1 MILREV
7 TSRTA
12 KAGDRIKLRVVE
24 PVVVDGTILVPVG
37 ATAWGEVIGVEANG
51 AVGKSGRLSARLLHL
66 DTADGP
72 VPLGGEHSDEGDT
85 GGVGLAIAII
95 GFGLFGLL
103 HQGDSGRLK
112 AGDIIT
118 GRVAG
123 QPAAAGTP
131 RTQADSSTI
140 SQR

>member
-24 PVVVDGTILVPVG
+24 PVVVDGATLVPVG
-37 ATAWGEVIGVEANG
+37 ATVWGEVVGVEANG
-51 AVGKSGRLSARLLHL
+51 AVGKSGRLNARLLHL
-66 DTADGP
+66 ETPEGP

-85 GGVGLAIAII
+85 GGAGLAIAII

-118 GRVAG
+118 GRVSGA
-123 QPAAAGTP
+123 PAAAATP
-131 RTQADSSTI
+131 RAQADSSTI
-140 SQR
+140 SQP